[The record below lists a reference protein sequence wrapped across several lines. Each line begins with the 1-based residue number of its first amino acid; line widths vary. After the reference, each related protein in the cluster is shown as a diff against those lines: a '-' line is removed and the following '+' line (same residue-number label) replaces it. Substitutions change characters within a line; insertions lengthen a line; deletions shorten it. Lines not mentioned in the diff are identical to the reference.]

1 MKIFKTPAL
10 FLLGCVIMAMALSA
24 HIVAAP
30 EEQAESEGMK
40 NRVTAVPS
48 EARRL
53 ALETAGAFANDGFR
67 TRDGEWSG
75 TLTKGAPLFLQVTLF
90 AGESYW
96 FVAASTM
103 RGGVVRVTVYDST
116 GKRMKGEQW
125 KEDASGAAKS
135 GARAAAGVAPERS
148 GTYFV
153 AVELLEQ
160 PDGSPADFTLVYAY
174 K

>member
-1 MKIFKTPAL
+1 MKILKTQTL
-10 FLLGCVIMAMALSA
+10 FFLGCVLVAMVLSA
-24 HIVAAP
+24 RLVAAP
-30 EEQAESEGMK
+30 EEQAVSEGMK
-40 NRVTAVPS
+40 NRATAVPS

-75 TLTKGAPLFLQVTLF
+75 SLAKDSPLFLQVTLF

-96 FVAASTM
+96 FIAASPV
-103 RGGVVRVTVYDST
+103 RGDIVRVTVYDSS

-125 KEDASGAAKS
+125 KEDASGTSKS

-160 PDGSPADFTLVYAY
+160 TDGSPADFSLVYAY

>member
-10 FLLGCVIMAMALSA
+10 FFLGYMTMAMALSDRL
-24 HIVAAP
+24 VAAP
-30 EEQAESEGMK
+30 EEQTGNEGMK
-40 NRVTAVPS
+40 NRATAVPS

-67 TRDGEWSG
+67 TRDGEWSAS
-75 TLTKGAPLFLQVTLF
+75 LTKGAPIFLQVTLF

-96 FVAASTM
+96 FITASPV
-103 RGGVVRVTVYDST
+103 RAGALRVTVYDSA

-125 KEDASGAAKS
+125 KEDAFGAAKS
-135 GARAAAGVAPERS
+135 GVRAAAGVAPERS

>member
-1 MKIFKTPAL
+1 MKIFKTRAL

-53 ALETAGAFANDGFR
+53 ALETAGAFAN
-67 TRDGEWSG
+67 GEWSG

-96 FVAASTM
+96 FVAASPM